1 MRTSLAEGI
10 DWVGHIDWTV
20 RDFHGYA
27 TERGSSYNAYLIRDE
42 KIALIDSVKD
52 RFATQLLAHISDFV
66 EPEKISY
73 VVCNHAEPDH
83 SGSLPEVMKICPDAE
98 LVCNAKCRDSLAKHF
113 DTASWKFKI
122 VTDGDTLSLGKRTLS
137 FMNTPMVHWPESMF
151 TYVLE
156 DHILF
161 SMDAF
166 GQHLASAYRFDYQ
179 EPLDTVMEEAKKYFA
194 NIVMLYTRPIARVL
208 ERAAEMKIEMIAPSH
223 GVIWQKNIGDIIT
236 AYEDWVAHKN
246 QAKVLVIYDTMWN
259 STEKMAIAVL
269 RGAQEREIDARLI
282 HVRATNITNIAT
294 EVLDSAAVAFGSPT
308 LNQTLMPEMAAAL
321 TYLKGLRPSDKSC
334 VVFGSYGWSKGAA
347 KDIEIYLNDMKFNI
361 IREPIQSQF
370 APTQEILE
378 ECRAAGR
385 ELADIAAKGD
395 DG

>member
-10 DWVGHIDWTV
+10 DWVGHVDWTV

-42 KIALIDSVKD
+42 RIALIDCVKEP
-52 RFATQLLAHISDFV
+52 FTAQLLAHISEFV

-83 SGSLPEVMKICPDAE
+83 SGAMPAVLKVCPNAEV
-98 LVCNAKCRDSLAKHF
+98 VCNAKCRDSLAKHF
-113 DTASWKFKI
+113 DTTSWKFKI
-122 VTDGDTLSLGKRTLS
+122 VTDGDTLSLGKKTLS
-137 FMNTPMVHWPESMF
+137 FMDTPMVHWPESMF
-151 TYVLE
+151 TYVQE
-156 DHILF
+156 DHLLF

-166 GQHLASAYRFDYQ
+166 GQHLASAYRFDYE
-179 EPLDTVMEEAKKYFA
+179 EPLDIVMEEAKKYFA

-208 ERAAEMKIEMIAPSH
+208 ERAAEMQINMIAPSH
-223 GVIWQKNIGDIIT
+223 GVIWHKNIADILA
-236 AYEDWVAHKN
+236 AYQNWVAHKN
-246 QAKVLVIYDTMWN
+246 HAKVLVVYDTMWK
-259 STEKMAIAVL
+259 STEKMAVAVL
-269 RGAQEREIDARLI
+269 QGAQEKEIDARLI

-308 LNQTLMPEMAAAL
+308 LNQTLMPEMAAVL

-347 KDIEIYLNDMKFNI
+347 KDIEAYLNDMKLNI

-370 APTQEILE
+370 SPTEETLE

-385 ELADIAAKGD
+385 VLADIAAKGD